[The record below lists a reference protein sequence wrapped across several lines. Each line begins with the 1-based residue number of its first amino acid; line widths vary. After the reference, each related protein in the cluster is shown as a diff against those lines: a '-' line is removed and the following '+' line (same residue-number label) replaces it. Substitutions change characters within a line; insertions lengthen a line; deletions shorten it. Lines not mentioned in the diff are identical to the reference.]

1 METCNPRFDEECPL
15 AEGLVMVL
23 SWCEMVL
30 ESRAPNSEDV
40 VLMKMVM
47 IGM

>member
-1 METCNPRFDEECPL
+1 MKTCHPRFDEECPL
-15 AEGLVMVL
+15 AAVLVMVL

-30 ESRAPNSEDV
+30 ESSAPNDKDV
-40 VLMKMVM
+40 VLMTMVM